1 MWHGVAW
8 IICSDDDFTDLRG
21 TTRVV
26 LRSRHWQT
34 GRTPPEA
41 EESVGAVMPRG
52 SCVFYSG
59 RTYHGSGENTSG
71 ATRNALNFAYALAF
85 LKPEM
90 NTWVGVPP
98 AVAAELQP
106 LIAELAGYGGASGY
120 SNPLEKPGGKL

>member
-98 AVAAELQP
+98 AVAAEVQP
-106 LIAELAGYGGASGY
+106 LIAELAGLAVRQATAT
-120 SNPLEKPGGKL
+120 P